1 MRKQLIKEDRLLV
14 WFNNFNDYMLQKSLL
29 QLLYLYIIS
38 VIKTVTVI
46 NSNLFLEEVT
56 YFISELL

>member
-56 YFISELL
+56 YFISKLL